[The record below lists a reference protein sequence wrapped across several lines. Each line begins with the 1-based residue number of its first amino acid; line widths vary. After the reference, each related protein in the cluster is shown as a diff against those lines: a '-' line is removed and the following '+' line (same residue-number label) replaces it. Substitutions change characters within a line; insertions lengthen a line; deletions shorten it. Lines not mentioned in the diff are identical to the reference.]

1 MIERPHLED
10 GRQLLDAVG
19 DLGAVETE
27 QSSLG
32 CENLPPGHVLV
43 ETRLLERNADRE
55 PDIVGLGHHVESAH
69 PGSPPG
75 GFEQGGEHPDHRG
88 FPGAVGA
95 EKAIDL
101 AGSDVEID
109 AVDRREVAEGA
120 AKTFGFHGCSMGG
133 AHGGQPS
140 GEGKQGV
147 RESSRRLAG

>member
-1 MIERPHLED
+1 MIERPHFED
-10 GRQLLDAVG
+10 RCQLLDAVG
-19 DLGAVETE
+19 DLGAVEAE
-27 QSSLG
+27 QSPLG
-32 CENLPPGHVLV
+32 CENLPSGHVLV

-69 PGSPPG
+69 PGASPG

-88 FPGAVGA
+88 LPGAVGA
-95 EKAIDL
+95 EKAVDL

-120 AKTFGFHGCSMGG
+120 AKAFGFHGCSMGG
-133 AHGGQPS
+133 AHGRQPS
-140 GEGKQGV
+140 GEGKHGV